1 MGKFSCD
8 FNPKG
13 DKYIFYQNIDKYLK
27 YGKFCNNVN
36 NFHRYGGK
44 CEFKGLT
51 YDGKE
56 NVQTDICKRF
66 KCLIH
71 NILKEVPEHNS
82 PIEEADGEYL
92 NYWLNREIHL
102 NNANICPI
110 NFYQHMITMDTENKL
125 RKLRNYMYYIEDD
138 DVNNMNVLYL
148 LYNNYKEMNEIID
161 SDVPTE
167 KTFMTYAKNCVEK
180 YKSLDIQCNRK
191 HTDFCDYLSAF
202 KKKYDKIN
210 LNIDKLKEWDNKTLP
225 SLNNNEPPNAKITRH
240 SLTNGEYSE
249 IVINHRTPGSLA
261 SVMQPTPLL
270 RVDKYTGEDPKSF
283 VTASDPSVLY
293 NNHSPQNIVV
303 APTMNSHSFN
313 DNPLLA
319 NMENKELLHGIKQTE
334 LNNEDDLGVDKKIIG
349 TIITTLGVPSFF
361 FIFYKFT
368 SLGSYLRRRTNSKK
382 KLMHDFDEKGN
393 NFLGASEYQHIYP
406 DRESYKIAY
415 NSG

>member
-27 YGKFCNNVN
+27 YGNFCNNVN

-138 DVNNMNVLYL
+138 DVNNMYLLYH
-148 LYNNYKEMNEIID
+148 LYNNYKEMNDIIKSEI
-161 SDVPTE
+161 PNKE
-167 KTFMTYAKNCVEK
+167 TFMKYAKNCVNI
-180 YKSLDIQCNRK
+180 YKSLDIQCNGK
-191 HTDFCDYLSAF
+191 HKDFCKHLNTF
-202 KKKYDKIN
+202 KKKYDEID
-210 LNIDKLKEWDNKTLP
+210 LNIDKLNVWVNRTLP
-225 SLNNNEPPNAKITRH
+225 SLNNNEPTKAEIPKP
-240 SLTNGEYSE
+240 SLTNGEHSE
-249 IVINHRTPGSLA
+249 IGSNHSTQGSEA
-261 SVMQPTPLL
+261 SVIQPTSSRTL
-270 RVDKYTGEDPKSF
+270 S
-283 VTASDPSVLY
+283 SDS
-293 NNHSPQNIVV
+293 
-303 APTMNSHSFN
+303 
-313 DNPLLA
+313 
-319 NMENKELLHGIKQTE
+319 GIALDTLQKDVQGVHFE
-334 LNNEDDLGVDKKIIG
+334 EKRQIEGINEDDLGVDKKIIG

-361 FIFYKFT
+361 FFFYKFT
-368 SLGSYLRRRTNSKK
+368 SLGSFLRRRTNSKK
-382 KLMHDFDEKGN
+382 KLMHNFDEKGN
-393 NFLGASEYQHIYP
+393 YFLDASEYQHIYP